1 MGILSWI
8 VLGLIAGAL
17 AKLIMPGDQRG
28 GCVLTTLLGVAGA
41 LVGGFIGQS
50 LGYGGVQTFSLGS
63 LLWAILGSL
72 LLLLVFGFLFKKR
85 RP

>member
-1 MGILSWI
+1 MGILAWI

-28 GCVLTTLLGVAGA
+28 GIILTTLLGVAGA

-50 LGYGGVQTFSLGS
+50 LGYGGVDAFSPSS

-72 LLLLVFGFLFKKR
+72 LLLLIGGFLFKKR
-85 RP
+85 

>member
-1 MGILSWI
+1 MGILAWI

-41 LVGGFIGQS
+41 LIGGFIGPV
-50 LGYGGVQTFSLGS
+50 LIDGGV
-63 LLWAILGSL
+63 A
-72 LLLLVFGFLFKKR
+72 
-85 RP
+85 